1 MSSRNHGPDRPAA
14 ASRSHRLALA
24 AIFVVALAIRAVVGV
39 WANGRGEMEGLAHRY
54 EQDAYAMTAGY
65 GFVRPVEH
73 QTPQV
78 DFLAFEDS
86 LEARGEKLDPSDVPA
101 KDPARWRPSTL
112 HPPGYSTFLALVY
125 RTLGNPLIPWAKALQ
140 ALIDALACLVVFSI
154 GVRLA
159 GPRVGLIG
167 AALAA
172 VFLPTAYLVTSRVAD
187 TLMPFAMIGIFYL
200 YVRALQGGRLAW
212 FAATGLAL
220 GLACMFRP
228 DYLLYPSFLLVGAL
242 AVLPWR
248 RALAGSAVL
257 ALVTALAVVPW
268 GLRNLRENG
277 RFNVTTHAG
286 GMSILQSVGQFP
298 NRHGIVFDDDIMQD
312 MAIAQGFESI
322 DDPAADQW
330 FKQRFLTILREDP
343 LLVPGQMLRRIPLGI
358 VPLYRWGY
366 DNPWYEGHGFY
377 DYARQGL
384 TPVQAIL
391 RHPLEVLR
399 AYWDRL
405 IFGLIGA
412 ALFAVNVALIVNRRT
427 RRVGIL
433 LFLPYLYLYLSHLP
447 IVLGARLL
455 LPAVFGQLLALAI
468 LVESRRRDS
477 TPEIAFR

>member
-1 MSSRNHGPDRPAA
+1 MQDRSPTE
-14 ASRSHRLALA
+14 RRRHRLALA
-24 AIFVVALAIRAVVGV
+24 AIFVVALAIRAVIGV

-54 EQDAYAMTAGY
+54 EQDAYAMVAGY

-73 QTPQV
+73 QPPQV
-78 DFLAFEDS
+78 DFFVFEDS
-86 LEARGEKLDPSDVPA
+86 LEARGERLDPADVPA

-140 ALIDALACLVVFSI
+140 ALVDACACLVVFSI
-154 GVRLA
+154 GARLA
-159 GPRVGLIG
+159 GSRVGLIG

-172 VFLPTAYLVTSRVAD
+172 VFLPTAYLVTSHVAD
-187 TLMPFAMIGIFYL
+187 TLMPAAMIGIFYL
-200 YVRALQGGRLAW
+200 YVRALQSGRIRW
-212 FAATGLAL
+212 FAATGLLL

-242 AVLPWR
+242 VTLPWR

-257 ALVTALAVVPW
+257 TLMTALAVVPW
-268 GLRNLRENG
+268 GMRNLRENG

-286 GMSILQSVGQFP
+286 GMSILQSIGQFP
-298 NRHGIVFDDDIMQD
+298 NKYGIVFDDDL
-312 MAIAQGFESI
+312 MAKLAVEQGFEGI
-322 DDPAADQW
+322 DDARTDQW
-330 FKQRFLTILREDP
+330 FKQRFLAIVREDP
-343 LLVPGQMLRRIPLGI
+343 LLVPSQMVRRIPLGI

-366 DNPWYEGHGFY
+366 DNPYYEGHGFY

-384 TPVQAIL
+384 TPIQAIL
-391 RHPLEVLR
+391 AHPADVLR

-405 IFGLIGA
+405 IFGLIGI
-412 ALFAVNVALIVNRRT
+412 ALFAVNVAVILDRRT

-447 IVLGARLL
+447 IALGARLL
-455 LPAVFGQLLALAI
+455 LPAVFGQLLAVAI
-468 LVESRRRDS
+468 FVSSRRPDTSR
-477 TPEIAFR
+477 EIAFR

>member
-1 MSSRNHGPDRPAA
+1 MREVMQDRSPALSRH
-14 ASRSHRLALA
+14 HRLALA
-24 AIFVVALAIRAVVGV
+24 AVFVVALGIRAIIGV

-54 EQDAYAMTAGY
+54 EQDAYAITAGY

-73 QTPQV
+73 QPPQV
-78 DFLAFEDS
+78 DLLVLEDS
-86 LEARGEKLDPSDVPA
+86 LEAHGELLDPSDVPA

-112 HPPGYSTFLALVY
+112 HPPGYATFLALVY
-125 RTLGNPLIPWAKALQ
+125 RTLGNPLIPWAKAMQ
-140 ALIDALACLVVFSI
+140 ALIDALACLLVFSI
-154 GVRLA
+154 GCRLA

-187 TLMPFAMIGIFYL
+187 TLMPAAMIGIFYL
-200 YVRALQGGRLAW
+200 YVRALQSGRMAW
-212 FAATGLAL
+212 FAATGLLL
-220 GLACMFRP
+220 GVACMFRP
-228 DYLLYPSFLLVGAL
+228 DYLLYPSFLFVGAL
-242 AVLPWR
+242 ATLPWR
-248 RALAGSAVL
+248 RAVAGSALL

-286 GMSILQSVGQFP
+286 GMSILQSIGQFP
-298 NRHGIVFDDDIMQD
+298 NKYGIVFDDGIMAD
-312 MAIAQGFESI
+312 MAVKQGFEGI

-330 FKQRFLTILREDP
+330 FKQRFLTIVREDP

-366 DNPWYEGHGFY
+366 DNPYYRGHGFY

-391 RHPLEVLR
+391 AHPTDVFR

-405 IFGLIGA
+405 IFGLIGVG
-412 ALFAVNVALIVNRRT
+412 LFTVNVALIVNRRA

-433 LFLPYLYLYLSHLP
+433 LFLPYLYLFLSHLP

-455 LPAVFGQLLALAI
+455 LPAVFGQLLAVAI
-468 LVESRRRDS
+468 LVDSRRPES
-477 TPEIAFR
+477 TTEIAFR